1 MPSGVT
7 VTSMRQQTS
16 VGYQTVWLD
25 IRRIRCM
32 AVRMSSSSKCMAQ
45 QDLDCTVKLARD
57 AVRTPSH
64 DFSNWWIVANQ
75 TKMFRDS
82 DYPNFVRIIKAIFGE
97 EFTETCA
104 LKFNFQ
110 WMSSLEIRMSDSIF
124 SEVIYW
130 KIWTVGAFSVN
141 DSCSGSMSLCRQ
153 KLLLLCFARHFNFSD
168 CLRACMQPN
177 TVLIHCRSEIHNSA
191 ND

>member
-1 MPSGVT
+1 
-7 VTSMRQQTS
+7 
-16 VGYQTVWLD
+16 
-25 IRRIRCM
+25 M

-97 EFTETCA
+97 GFTETCA

-110 WMSSLEIRMSDSIF
+110 
-124 SEVIYW
+124 
-130 KIWTVGAFSVN
+130 
-141 DSCSGSMSLCRQ
+141 
-153 KLLLLCFARHFNFSD
+153 
-168 CLRACMQPN
+168 
-177 TVLIHCRSEIHNSA
+177 
-191 ND
+191 